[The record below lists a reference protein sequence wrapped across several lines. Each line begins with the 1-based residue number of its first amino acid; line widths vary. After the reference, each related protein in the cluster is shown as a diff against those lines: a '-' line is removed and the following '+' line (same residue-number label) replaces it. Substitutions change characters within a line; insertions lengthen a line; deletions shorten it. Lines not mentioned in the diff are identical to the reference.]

1 VFPRA
6 IILKAYTDVT
16 EATDFERSITDLHD
30 SAGRITRG
38 LQSVVSAIDTIAADN
53 AQFIKN
59 PEATPSGAEG
69 DAIRDLLAGIR
80 KQIEDVVDHGRSFE
94 SKLDHYATGITDLTR
109 QLEQTKK
116 AAMLDPITGIGNRRR
131 FEESLKDILSHLS
144 DFNEKVS
151 VLLADV
157 DNFKTV
163 NDTLGHSIGDQ
174 VLRLVASNFVT
185 NLKGG
190 DVVARW
196 GGDEFAAILPN
207 TNLGDALSV
216 AETVRNSIGS
226 RSLKNK
232 ETGETM
238 GKVTLSI
245 GVSTYR
251 QGDNAHKLIFRA
263 DQALYEAKRL
273 GRNRT
278 TAEQD

>member
-1 VFPRA
+1 M
-6 IILKAYTDVT
+6 T
-16 EATDFERSITDLHD
+16 EPTEFESSITDLHD

-38 LQSVVSAIDTIAADN
+38 LQSVVSAIDTIATDN
-53 AQFIKN
+53 AQFLQH
-59 PEATPSGAEG
+59 PESTPAGAEG
-69 DAIRDLLAGIR
+69 DAIRNLLAGIR
-80 KQIEDVVDHGRSFE
+80 KQIEEVVDHGRSFE
-94 SKLDHYATGITDLTR
+94 SKIEQYSAEITDLTR

-131 FEESLKDILSHLS
+131 FEESLKDILSRLS
-144 DFNEKVS
+144 DFNDKVS

-157 DNFKTV
+157 DNFKMV
-163 NDTLGHSIGDQ
+163 NDSLGHGVGDQ

-207 TNLGDALSV
+207 TSLDNALSV
-216 AETVRNSIGS
+216 AETVRNSIAS

-263 DQALYEAKRL
+263 DQALYEAKRQ

-278 TAEQD
+278 TPESE

>member
-1 VFPRA
+1 MS
-6 IILKAYTDVT
+6 
-16 EATDFERSITDLHD
+16 EATDFERSIVDLHD

-38 LQSVVSAIDTIAADN
+38 LESVVAAIDTIATDN
-53 AQFIKN
+53 AQFIKDPDSA
-59 PEATPSGAEG
+59 PEGKEG
-69 DAIRDLLAGIR
+69 DAIRTLLDSIR
-80 KQIEDVVDHGRSFE
+80 AQIADVVDHGRTFE
-94 SKLDHYATGITDLTR
+94 TKLTEYSSEITDLTR

-144 DFNEKVS
+144 DFNERVS

-157 DNFKTV
+157 DKFKDV
-163 NDTLGHSIGDQ
+163 NDSLGHNVGDQ

-207 TNLGDALSV
+207 TTLENAYAV
-216 AETVRNSIGS
+216 AENVRASIGAK
-226 RSLKNK
+226 SLKNK
-232 ETGETM
+232 DTGETM
-238 GKVTLSI
+238 GKVTLSV
-245 GVSTYR
+245 GVSSYR

-278 TAEQD
+278 EREEE

>member
-1 VFPRA
+1 
-6 IILKAYTDVT
+6 VT
-16 EATDFERSITDLHD
+16 EATEFESSISDLHD

-38 LQSVVSAIDTIAADN
+38 LQGVVSALDTIAADN
-53 AQFIKN
+53 AQFIN
-59 PEATPSGAEG
+59 HPETTPPGAEG

-94 SKLDHYATGITDLTR
+94 SKIEQYSAEITDLTR

-131 FEESLKDILSHLS
+131 FEASLKDILSRMS
-144 DFNEKVS
+144 DYNEKVS

-157 DNFKTV
+157 DNFKKV
-163 NDTLGHSIGDQ
+163 NDTLGHGIGDQ

-207 TNLGDALSV
+207 TNLDNALSV
-216 AETVRNSIGS
+216 AETVRNSIAT

-278 TAEQD
+278 APEKE

>member
-1 VFPRA
+1 M
-6 IILKAYTDVT
+6 T
-16 EATDFERSITDLHD
+16 ETTAFDNSISDLHD

-38 LQSVVSAIDTIAADN
+38 LQSVVSAIDSIAADN
-53 AQFIKN
+53 AQFFSH
-59 PEATPSGAEG
+59 PETMPAGTEG
-69 DAIRDLLAGIR
+69 DAMRALLAGIR
-80 KQIEDVVDHGRSFE
+80 KQIAEVVDHGRSFE
-94 SKLDHYATGITDLTR
+94 SKLNQYSAEITDLTR

-157 DNFKTV
+157 DHFKTV
-163 NDTLGHSIGDQ
+163 NDTLGHSVGDQ

-207 TNLGDALSV
+207 TNLDNALSV
-216 AETVRNSIGS
+216 AETVRNSIAT
-226 RSLKNK
+226 RTLKNK

-273 GRNRT
+273 GRNRSAPET
-278 TAEQD
+278 E

>member
-1 VFPRA
+1 MNE
-6 IILKAYTDVT
+6 T
-16 EATDFERSITDLHD
+16 TDFESSITDLHD

-38 LQSVVSAIDTIAADN
+38 LETVVKAIDSIAADN
-53 AQFIKN
+53 AQFIKD
-59 PEATPSGAEG
+59 PASTPKGAEG
-69 DAIRDLLAGIR
+69 DAIRELLTGIR
-80 KQIEDVVDHGRSFE
+80 KQIADVVDHGRSFE
-94 SKLDHYATGITDLTR
+94 NKLNDYTTEITELTR

-131 FEESLKDILSHLS
+131 FEDSLKDILGRLGE
-144 DFNEKVS
+144 FNEKVS
-151 VLLADV
+151 VLLGDI

-163 NDTLGHSIGDQ
+163 NDTLGHHVGDQ
-174 VLRLVASNFVT
+174 VLRLVAGNFVN
-185 NLKGG
+185 NLKGS

-207 TNLGDALSV
+207 TNIDNAMSV
-216 AETVRNSIGS
+216 AETVRHSIGS
-226 RSLKNK
+226 RSLKNT

-238 GKVTLSI
+238 GKITLSI

-278 TAEQD
+278 EAEQD

>member
-1 VFPRA
+1 MSDA
-6 IILKAYTDVT
+6 N
-16 EATDFERSITDLHD
+16 DFDRSIIDLHD

-38 LQSVVSAIDTIAADN
+38 LETVVEAIDTIAADN
-53 AQFIKN
+53 AQFIKD
-59 PEATPSGAEG
+59 PASTPQGSEG
-69 DAIRDLLAGIR
+69 DAIRDLLSGIR
-80 KQIEDVVDHGRSFE
+80 KQIADVVDHGRSFE
-94 SKLDHYATGITDLTR
+94 SKLDQYSTDITDLTR

-131 FEESLKDILSHLS
+131 FEESLKDILSRMTE
-144 DFNEKVS
+144 FNEKVS

-157 DNFKTV
+157 DNFKIV
-163 NDTLGHSIGDQ
+163 NDTLGHNIGDQ

-207 TNLGDALSV
+207 TNLDNAMTV
-216 AETVRNSIGS
+216 AETVRKSIGS

-245 GVSTYR
+245 GVSTFR

-278 TAEQD
+278 SAEQD

>member
-1 VFPRA
+1 MSDA
-6 IILKAYTDVT
+6 A
-16 EATDFERSITDLHD
+16 DFAQSIEDLHD

-38 LQSVVSAIDTIAADN
+38 LETVVAAIDSLADDN
-53 AQFIKN
+53 AQFIKD
-59 PEATPSGAEG
+59 PDSIPDGKEGEAIHS
-69 DAIRDLLAGIR
+69 LLAGIR
-80 KQIEDVVDHGRSFE
+80 KQIADVVDHGRSFE
-94 SKLDHYATGITDLTR
+94 NKLETYSTEITTLTR

-131 FEESLKDILSHLS
+131 FEESLKDILNRLT

-157 DNFKTV
+157 DKFKKV
-163 NDTLGHSIGDQ
+163 NDSLGHAVGDQ

-207 TNLGDALSV
+207 AGLDDATSV

-232 ETGETM
+232 DTGETM

-251 QGDNAHKLIFRA
+251 QGDNPHKLIFRA
-263 DQALYEAKRL
+263 DQALYEAKRK

-278 TAEQD
+278 EQELD